1 MSIGDLNNGGL
12 FSLPSN
18 GGNNE
23 YVEVHVK
30 DRDAIFQSC
39 GGNYPGRV
47 YHIRP

>member
-1 MSIGDLNNGGL
+1 MEDY
-12 FSLPSN
+12 FPCPAMER
-18 GGNNE
+18 NNE